1 MIYVGLDVH
10 KRFSRMG
17 TFDPA
22 TGDEVIHMAGETPAL
37 PRVLV
42 TRRWNRTPTSSGVNS

>member
-17 TFDPA
+17 CFDPA
-22 TGDEVIHMAGETPAL
+22 TGVDTPSYRDHYTWIGRGCGAGA
-37 PRVLV
+37 
-42 TRRWNRTPTSSGVNS
+42 SGRLGC